1 MTRRG
6 SGPTARGRRSSCS
19 SGDVAGPATGGRS
32 RWPESTSAHRRRRRG
47 SPHGRPDG
55 REHRAVSPCTRARR
69 SARLDALGSAVGATN
84 VNLNIPNIDPTVIA
98 LLVPIIVLEVGLLIA
113 AVIDLLRDDRAV
125 RGGNKGLWAVIIVFV
140 NLIGP
145 VLYFLVGRV
154 DGVPEDTTPAPGA
167 VPGWGS
173 PHDPPVAGR

>member
-1 MTRRG
+1 MAAKI
-6 SGPTARGRRSSCS
+6 GPYR
-19 SGDVAGPATGGRS
+19 
-32 RWPESTSAHRRRRRG
+32 
-47 SPHGRPDG
+47 
-55 REHRAVSPCTRARR
+55 RARER
-69 SARLDALGSAVGATN
+69 APQRDWTHSARPAGAN
-84 VNLNIPNIDPTVIA
+84 KVNLNIPNIDPTVIA
-98 LLVPIIVLEVGLLIA
+98 LLIPIIVLEVGLLIA

-167 VPGWGS
+167 APGGGS
-173 PHDPPVAGR
+173 PHDPPVAGRATPHGTVSNPAGTVAGPGAIPPAAASIPSAAASIP